1 MVTFDMAG
9 NLLNIPTIKTLTVSA
24 AGQSQNFSFNTTGH
38 STSNMGWVNDSWI
51 FTATGSTTTL
61 EFDTADS
68 PATGWGPALDN
79 VSVTALASTV
89 PEPSTWLLMGIGLIA
104 IAGYRMR
111 RKQT

>member
-1 MVTFDMAG
+1 
-9 NLLNIPTIKTLTVSA
+9 
-24 AGQSQNFSFNTTGH
+24 
-38 STSNMGWVNDSWI
+38 MGWANDSWT

-79 VSVTALASTV
+79 VSVTAFGSTV
-89 PEPSTWLLMGIGLIA
+89 PEPSTSVLIGIGLIA
-104 IAGYRMR
+104 FTGYRMH